1 MINIVKFIKDIP
13 RQWKAET
20 PKIYRWI
27 RNIAGIITASV
38 PTVYGSLS
46 MMRVTGYMPEWFNSS
61 VGYITFI
68 AGMITIAAGTKEV
81 NPVKPYTNNR
91 HGRP

>member
-1 MINIVKFIKDIP
+1 MINIIHFIKDLP

-27 RNIAGIITASV
+27 RNIAAIITASV

-46 MMRVTGYMPEWFNSS
+46 MMRVNGYMPEWFNSS

-68 AGMITIAAGTKEV
+68 AGMITIAAGTKEI
-81 NPVKPYTNNR
+81 NPVKPYMNNID
-91 HGRP
+91 GRP

>member
-1 MINIVKFIKDIP
+1 MINIVKFIKDLP

-27 RNIAGIITASV
+27 RNIAAIITASV

-46 MMRVTGYMPEWFNSS
+46 MMHVTGYMPEWFNSS

-68 AGMITIAAGTKEV
+68 AGMITIAAGTKEI
-81 NPVKPYTNNR
+81 NPVKPYMNSID
-91 HGRP
+91 GRP

>member
-1 MINIVKFIKDIP
+1 MNIIEFIKDIP
-13 RQWKAET
+13 RQWRAET

-38 PTVYGSLS
+38 PTVYGSLT
-46 MMRVTGYMPEWFNSS
+46 MMRVDGYMPEWFNSS

-81 NPVKPYTNNR
+81 NPIKTFHN
-91 HGRP
+91 GRP

>member
-46 MMRVTGYMPEWFNSS
+46 MMRVTGFMPEWFNSS

-81 NPVKPYTNNR
+81 NPVKPYMQDR
-91 HGRP
+91 YGRP